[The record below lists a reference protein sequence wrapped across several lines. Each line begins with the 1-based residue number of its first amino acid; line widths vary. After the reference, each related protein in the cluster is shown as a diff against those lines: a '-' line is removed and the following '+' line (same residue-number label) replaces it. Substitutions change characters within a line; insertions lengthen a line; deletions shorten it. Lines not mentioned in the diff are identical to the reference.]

1 MQMDKWLDSHPSFVV
16 FCIRMSE
23 VYEPPPL
30 PPKEKHDML
39 HKILHSLQKDE
50 ENNLSEILQVWGN
63 TKFET
68 QINYLIS
75 MAHQMTEDDTMEQL
89 FDKREMMNDFE
100 YKRTMDAMMVGKEL
114 CGLAKEWNVLRM
126 VDNAWVIVEW
136 TLEDVWVTDG
146 KWSIN

>member
-1 MQMDKWLDSHPSFVV
+1 
-16 FCIRMSE
+16 
-23 VYEPPPL
+23 
-30 PPKEKHDML
+30 
-39 HKILHSLQKDE
+39 
-50 ENNLSEILQVWGN
+50 
-63 TKFET
+63 
-68 QINYLIS
+68 
-75 MAHQMTEDDTMEQL
+75 MTEDDTMEQL